1 MLENGLHKQTRCK
14 KGKLVRRSPYPTMDE
29 ALFEGL
35 HEWLDVMCG
44 GRSPDAPTGV
54 YRCNSSDRV
63 VTSLRR
69 PKYARGCL

>member
-54 YRCNSSDRV
+54 YRCN
-63 VTSLRR
+63 
-69 PKYARGCL
+69 